1 MDKRKV
7 NGGGHRNEELD
18 DRAAKRRKMPNS
30 DIDLMKGESPETT
43 TQMGLK
49 LVDTFRQTADKSGRL
64 IATPFLTLPSKKQFP
79 DYYEMIRMPIALDT
93 IEAKLKRREFPTL
106 TTLESYFKRMIANA
120 KEYNERGSEIFE
132 DSERLRKALSNFMTR
147 WNPAYKLI
155 EGYTAFPT
163 PFPATPEPIP
173 RIEGDGDSD
182 EDAPGKIEY
191 EAPTTTTKKGRGR
204 PPKNPQ
210 PQRTS
215 VTPALVEIQYA
226 GDGFQ
231 GLSFQE
237 AQERFVDD
245 CIAQKEY
252 PEDDFPAFQPFIDL
266 PSKVDYEDYY
276 KVIARPVSLKTLK
289 KGVRGVKGK
298 NAATGKSL
306 YETWTAFEKEASFIW
321 ENAFK
326 YNEDGSDISVLALEF
341 KAFFTKLITNAKRD
355 APDGAP
361 VVPVGPKIKLQIK
374 QPQATIP
381 APSAQQK
388 YTLKFPGRPTPVDS
402 PTPQAAI
409 RANGSAGLAAAN
421 GAGGR
426 NPFASATPA
435 PSLEQLERA
444 RSASGSVPSPTP
456 SSAALVKNEEAGR
469 NSPAGLA
476 PFNNLRGSSQAVLS
490 PGLTANGMLPP
501 TTPGASNVYNAGG
514 YAQSFNHQ
522 AQYNPPNPSFD
533 SKWRQPGKNSSDAM
547 ITNLSL
553 ATHPGLNIAR
563 HFRMDLPPSETMAQQ
578 SITINLPSTHYYLQI
593 KPSIAQSLL
602 DRQHKLFVTSGTQ
615 RLHAMPLIPGHP
627 VDHRHP
633 LFEARLLPGVNRIDV
648 ELIAALPKGSAK
660 PASGQDVELEK
671 ITVFANLLRA

>member
-7 NGGGHRNEELD
+7 NGGGHASEELD

-30 DIDLMKGESPETT
+30 DIDLMQGETAETT

-49 LVDTFRQTADKSGRL
+49 LLDTFRQTADKSGRL
-64 IATPFLTLPSKKQFP
+64 IATPFLTLPNKRQFP
-79 DYYEMIRMPIALDT
+79 DYYKMIRMPIALDT

-120 KEYNERGSEIFE
+120 KEYNQRGSEIFD

-155 EGYTAFPT
+155 PGYTAFPT

-173 RIEGDGDSD
+173 QTDGGDSD
-182 EDAPGKIEY
+182 EDAPGEPEY
-191 EAPTTTTKKGRGR
+191 EVPATTTKKGRGR

-215 VTPALVEIQYA
+215 VTPALSEFTYS
-226 GDGFQ
+226 GSGFQ

-252 PEDDFPAFQPFIDL
+252 PEDDFPAFQPFVDL

-276 KVIARPVSLKTLK
+276 RVIDHPVSLKTLK
-289 KGVRGVKGK
+289 KGVKGVKGK
-298 NAATGKSL
+298 YAATGQSF
-306 YETWTAFEKEASFIW
+306 YTTWAAFEAEASFIW
-321 ENAFK
+321 KNAFK
-326 YNEDGSDISVLALEF
+326 YNEDGSDIFVLALEF
-341 KAFFTKLITNAKRD
+341 KTFFTKLIAEAKKV
-355 APDGAP
+355 APDGAAP
-361 VVPVGPKIKLQIK
+361 PTDAPAAPRISLKIK
-374 QPQATIP
+374 QPPQP
-381 APSAQQK
+381 K
-388 YTLKFPGRPTPVDS
+388 FTLKFPGRPTPVDS
-402 PTPQAAI
+402 PTPPAAV
-409 RANGSAGLAAAN
+409 RANGSAGLATAN
-421 GAGGR
+421 GR

-435 PSLEQLERA
+435 PSLVPLERA

-456 SSAALVKNEEAGR
+456 SSVALVKNEEAGR
-469 NSPAGLA
+469 NSPAVQA
-476 PFNNLRGSSQAVLS
+476 PFNNLRGSSQAVSS
-490 PGLTANGMLPP
+490 PGGAVNGMLPP
-501 TTPGASNVYNAGG
+501 TTPGNTYNAGG

-533 SKWRQPGKNSSDAM
+533 SKWRQPGKNASDAM

-553 ATHPGLNIAR
+553 ATHPGLNISR
-563 HFRMDLPPSETMAQQ
+563 HFRMDLPPSATMAQQ

-593 KPSIAQSLL
+593 KPTIAQSLL

-633 LFEARLLPGVNRIDV
+633 LFEARLLPGVNRIDI
-648 ELIAALPKGSAK
+648 ELIAALPKGAAK
-660 PASGQDVELEK
+660 PSSGQEVELEK
-671 ITVFANLLRA
+671 ITVFANLLKA